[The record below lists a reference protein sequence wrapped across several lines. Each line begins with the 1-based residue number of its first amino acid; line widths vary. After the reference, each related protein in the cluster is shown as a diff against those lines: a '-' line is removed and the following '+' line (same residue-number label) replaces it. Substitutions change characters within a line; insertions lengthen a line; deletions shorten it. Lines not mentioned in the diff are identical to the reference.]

1 MYYVNAGSCT
11 DGAYI
16 FSPYNRYP
24 DPIEI
29 QYENSFYIKGD
40 IGVTFVTRNYF
51 TSFTILTIY
60 YEPFFAK
67 VDHIFDSLDNNFFLN
82 RFSFAYNFVIKTD
95 INNLDSKNKPIFYTD
110 ANGLEAV
117 KRTIDTYEYEESTMP
132 MTGGNFYPVT
142 SFISIQ
148 DESEPDNKITLF
160 TERAQGGTGYLPG
173 SVSLS
178 LQRRSYG
185 TDNKGLTE
193 TMFENESMK
202 TDDFRTT
209 HLIIFG
215 NRINKNISKDNKYME
230 YKTTILNLVYNYLNK
245 ATLLF
250 KIKENGKDL
259 ETKIKEDNELIN
271 NRINKYLTF
280 SWDIRANYEII
291 NNNLSIGQYFRY
303 NNYIFN
309 PINYKQDDN
318 NFGIISLNFETD
330 TKFKIYYDKT
340 GISYKLKGKMF
351 TDEIMN
357 QFKVPKKET
366 ISLKNNEFIFIYYYF
381 DN

>member
-1 MYYVNAGSCT
+1 M
-11 DGAYI
+11 
-16 FSPYNRYP
+16 
-24 DPIEI
+24 
-29 QYENSFYIKGD
+29 
-40 IGVTFVTRNYF
+40 
-51 TSFTILTIY
+51 
-60 YEPFFAK
+60 
-67 VDHIFDSLDNNFFLN
+67 
-82 RFSFAYNFVIKTD
+82 IKTD

-291 NNNLSIGQYFRY
+291 NNNLIIGQYFRY